1 MEQENQKEASPAPA
15 PVEKKEVEKKE
26 VEKKEECGESKCC
39 IGNYIKNI
47 GLGYNEHKLAYH
59 IVGGIAVSVVAFH
72 LYTKYRSSGHC
83 CH

>member
-15 PVEKKEVEKKE
+15 PVEKKEEA
-26 VEKKEECGESKCC
+26 KKEECGKEGKCC
-39 IGNYIKNI
+39 IGNFIKNM

-59 IVGGIAVSVVAFH
+59 IVGGIAVSIVAFH
-72 LYTKYRSSGHC
+72 LYTKYRSSGGHC